1 MAKLATFSVYDY
13 LINSLSVIISV
24 KVWIPASHAGMTWY
38 PSNPFFVIPVRNTGI
53 SFHSIMVSFQCPY
66 DVIPVWNPV
75 FYAISSRTLC
85 F

>member
-1 MAKLATFSVYDY
+1 
-13 LINSLSVIISV
+13 
-24 KVWIPASHAGMTWY
+24 
-38 PSNPFFVIPVRNTGI
+38 VRNTGI

-85 F
+85 FNVRLATFTLTNLIKFLDPSA